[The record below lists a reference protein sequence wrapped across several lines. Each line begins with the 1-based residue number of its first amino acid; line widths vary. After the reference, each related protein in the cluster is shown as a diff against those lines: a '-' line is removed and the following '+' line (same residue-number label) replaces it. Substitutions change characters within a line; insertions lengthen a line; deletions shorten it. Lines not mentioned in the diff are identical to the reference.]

1 MANVKLILILY
12 YVNTILPHDLIDV
25 ISRKEGETEAVLRFN
40 SLASVIILILGGD
53 LVPLDFFIKVI
64 FAHKVKTSLNLIF
77 ILFVPI
83 YFKSHLKC
91 YSEISFRHYLLT

>member
-40 SLASVIILILGGD
+40 SLASVIILILGG
-53 LVPLDFFIKVI
+53 
-64 FAHKVKTSLNLIF
+64 
-77 ILFVPI
+77 
-83 YFKSHLKC
+83 
-91 YSEISFRHYLLT
+91 